1 MQQGTLAGCVRTVDR
16 GHPADV
22 AQPVR
27 VARHVGLQGVR
38 DEVEG
43 DLIPEAG
50 MVRQAELKQQHAA
63 IMHHFMLYASVFVQ
77 MMDLDAHICF
87 KMGLSRGVVD
97 DVCWRRTPTR
107 GFR

>member
-1 MQQGTLAGCVRTVDR
+1 MQQDALAGGVRTVDR

-22 AQPVR
+22 TQPVR

-43 DLIPEAG
+43 GLIPEAG

-63 IMHHFMLYASVFVQ
+63 IMHHFMLYAWVSIQ
-77 MMDLDAHICF
+77 MMDLDARICF
-87 KMGLSRGVVD
+87 KVDLSRRAVD
-97 DVCWRRTPTR
+97 DVRWRRIPTR